1 MKALYITSVEQYS
14 GKTAL
19 CLALGKQMQQDGY
32 SIAYLKP
39 MSTQPWRSPSGELAD
54 EDAVFVQKTLGLG
67 PDLGALCPVIV
78 TPSSLRERLK
88 GIIHD
93 DPLEKIAQAAETA
106 GEAKDA
112 LLVEGGASLREGYA
126 MGLSNLQVAE
136 RLGAPAIVLVK
147 YRGEMQLVDDAY
159 TARFRL
165 GEQLYGVILNQVPV
179 QAADFVSE
187 YARHYLEEKGIRV
200 LGSIPSVP
208 RLSALSVG
216 ELMEL
221 LNAQILTKNVDPNA
235 LVEAFSV
242 GAMTADVALSR
253 FRRQTNKAVITGG
266 DRTDIQLAALQTSTV
281 VLILTG
287 NLHPSPLIIQQAD
300 SLNVPILLVN
310 DNTME
315 TAEAIDRAYGKTR
328 LGQPEKLET
337 FIQLMAD
344 NVNIKAIYAAINLV

>member
-32 SIAYLKP
+32 NIGYLKP
-39 MSTQPWRSPSGELAD
+39 MSTQPWRSPNGELAD
-54 EDAVFVQKTLGLG
+54 EDAIFVQKTLGLA

-88 GIIHD
+88 GVVLD
-93 DPLEKIAQAAETA
+93 DPLEKIEQAAETA
-106 GEAKDA
+106 SKGKDA

-126 MGLSNLQVAE
+126 MGMSNLQVAE

-147 YRGEMQLVDDAY
+147 YRGEMSLVDDAY

-165 GEQLYGVILNQVPV
+165 GEQLHGVILNQVPDE
-179 QAADFVSE
+179 AAEYVRE
-187 YARHYLEEKGIRV
+187 YARPYLEENGIRV
-200 LGSIPSVP
+200 LGSMPRVP

-216 ELMEL
+216 ELLDL
-221 LNAQILTKNVDPNA
+221 LSAQVLTKKVDPNA

-242 GAMTADVALSR
+242 GAMTADAALSR

-266 DRTDIQLAALQTSTV
+266 DRTDIQLAALETSTAL
-281 VLILTG
+281 LILTG
-287 NLHPSPLIIQQAD
+287 NLFPSPLIIQQAE
-300 SLNVPILLVN
+300 SLGVPILLVK

-315 TAEAIDRAYGKTR
+315 TTERIEHAYGKTR

-344 NVNIKAIYAAINLV
+344 NVDIKAIYDAIGLG

>member
-32 SIAYLKP
+32 NIGYLKP
-39 MSTQPWRSPSGELAD
+39 MSTQPWRSPNGVLAD
-54 EDAVFVQKTLGLG
+54 EDSIFVQKTLGLG
-67 PDLGALCPVIV
+67 PDLEALCPVIV

-88 GIIHD
+88 GIVQD
-93 DPLEKIAQAAETA
+93 DPLEKIELAADA
-106 GEAKDA
+106 ASKGKDA

-136 RLGAPAIVLVK
+136 RLAAPAIVLVK
-147 YRGEMQLVDDAY
+147 FRGEMPLVDDAY

-165 GEQLYGVILNQVPV
+165 GEQLHGVILNQIPED
-179 QAADFVSE
+179 AAEFVSE
-187 YARHYLEEKGIRV
+187 YARPYLEEKGIKV
-200 LGSIPSVP
+200 LGSLPRIP

-216 ELMEL
+216 ELLDL
-221 LNAQILTKNVDPNA
+221 LDAEVLTKNVDPNA

-266 DRTDIQLAALQTSTV
+266 DRTDIQLAAMETSTV

-287 NLHPSPLIIQQAD
+287 NLHPSPLIIQQAE
-300 SLNVPILLVN
+300 SLNIPILLVK

-315 TAEAIDRAYGKTR
+315 ATERIERAYGKTR

-344 NVNIKAIYAAINLV
+344 NVNIKAIYAAIGLG